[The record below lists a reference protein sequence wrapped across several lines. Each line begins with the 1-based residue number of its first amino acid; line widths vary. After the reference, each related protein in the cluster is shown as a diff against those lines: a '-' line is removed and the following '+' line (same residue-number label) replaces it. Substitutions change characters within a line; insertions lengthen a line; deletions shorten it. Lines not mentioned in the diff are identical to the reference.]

1 MNDKVR
7 SFVRFGWLVVAVNL
21 VVIAGGAMVRATGS
35 GAGCGSHW
43 PDCNGEVVPL
53 APSLETTIEYTH
65 RTTSGLA
72 LLLVIAQVVWAF
84 RLFPRREGPHV
95 VRKSAALGLVFILL
109 EALIGAALVKLELV
123 GTNASMW
130 RALIVGGHLVNTFL
144 LVGALTATPLLARD
158 PDAPLRVRSMPL
170 YGPWLVA
177 VVLLLMVGAAGA
189 ITALGDTLFPA
200 ETLAEGMAADAAH
213 DAHLLVRLRIVHPL
227 LAVLA
232 YLYLIGLS
240 VMGPASLAQRP
251 DAAERVRSVARAL
264 TALATAQI
272 ACGFLDLLLLAPLW
286 LQLVHLVLADLVW
299 MSLVAMGVRLARLAP
314 VAADAA
320 TPLPAPHERTA

>member
-7 SFVRFGWLVVAVNL
+7 SFVRFSWLVIAVNL

-43 PDCNGEVVPL
+43 PDCNGEIVPL

-72 LLLVIAQVVWAF
+72 LLLVLAQVVWAF
-84 RLFPRREGPHV
+84 RLFPRAAGPHV
-95 VRKSAALGLVFILL
+95 VRRSAVLGLVFILL

-144 LVGALTATPLLARD
+144 LVGALTATPLLAARMESSI
-158 PDAPLRVRSMPL
+158 RMSSMPL
-170 YGPWLVA
+170 RTAWTVA

-189 ITALGDTLFPA
+189 ITALGDTLFPS
-200 ETLAEGMAADAAH
+200 ETLAAGMAADTAH

-232 YLYLIGLS
+232 YFYLIGLS
-240 VMGPASLAQRP
+240 VMGPASLSQRP
-251 DAAERVRSVARAL
+251 DAAAALKPAARL
-264 TALATAQI
+264 VTALATAQI

-286 LQLVHLVLADLVW
+286 LQMVHLVLADVVW
-299 MSLVAMGVRLARLAP
+299 MALIAMGLRLASLP
-314 VAADAA
+314 TGA
-320 TPLPAPHERTA
+320 TQSREQTA

>member
-1 MNDKVR
+1 MTDKLR

-84 RLFPRREGPHV
+84 RLFPRADGPHP
-95 VRKSAALGLVFILL
+95 VRRSAALGLLFILL

-123 GTNASMW
+123 GSNASMW

-144 LVGALTATPLLARD
+144 LVGALTATPLLA
-158 PDAPLRVRSMPL
+158 LRPEQRPHFASMPL
-170 YGPWLVA
+170 RTPWLVA
-177 VVLLLMVGAAGA
+177 VALLLMVGAAGA
-189 ITALGDTLFPA
+189 ITALGDTLFPS
-200 ETLAEGMAADAAH
+200 ESLAAGMAADAAH

-227 LAVLA
+227 LAVLG
-232 YLYLIGLS
+232 YFYLIGLS
-240 VMGPASLAQRP
+240 VMGPSALAQQP
-251 DAAERVRSVARAL
+251 DAAATLKPAARLL
-264 TALATAQI
+264 TILASAQI

-286 LQLVHLVLADLVW
+286 IQMVHLVLADLVW
-299 MSLVAMGVRLARLAP
+299 MALVAMGLRLAT
-314 VAADAA
+314 VAGPSPA
-320 TPLPAPHERTA
+320 TLPIAEPHTA

>member
-1 MNDKVR
+1 M
-7 SFVRFGWLVVAVNL
+7 RFSWLVIAVNL

-43 PDCNGEVVPL
+43 PDCNGEIVPL

-72 LLLVIAQVVWAF
+72 LLLVIAQTVWAF
-84 RLFPRREGPHV
+84 RLFPRRRGPHV
-95 VRKSAALGLVFILL
+95 VRRSAVAGLVFILL

-144 LVGALTATPLLARD
+144 LVGALTATPLLAAGAET
-158 PDAPLRVRSMPL
+158 PVRFASMPL
-170 YGPWLVA
+170 RGAWTVA

-189 ITALGDTLFPA
+189 VTALGDTLFPS
-200 ETLAEGMAADAAH
+200 ETLAAGMAADTAH

-240 VMGPASLAQRP
+240 VMGPSLLGTRTHAV
-251 DAAERVRSVARAL
+251 AAFKPAARIV

-286 LQLVHLVLADLVW
+286 LQMVHLVLADVVW
-299 MSLVAMGVRLARLAP
+299 MSLIAMGLRLATLSAP
-314 VAADAA
+314 VEA
-320 TPLPAPHERTA
+320 THHVTEPVERPA